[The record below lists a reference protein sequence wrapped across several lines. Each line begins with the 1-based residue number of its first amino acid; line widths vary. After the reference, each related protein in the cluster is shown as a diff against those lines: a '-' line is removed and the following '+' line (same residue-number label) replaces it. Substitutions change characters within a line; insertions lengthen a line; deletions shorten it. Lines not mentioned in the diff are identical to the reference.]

1 MKQQQL
7 GFTLIELV
15 LVIVILGILAATA
28 FPRFADLAV
37 DARKAAVDGLGGAV
51 RSANALA
58 HAVSLAKGSSA
69 SGSITMEGQVITMAF
84 NYPTADSNG
93 IANALT
99 DFTGFSQSSGVFE
112 KTGAPTPSA
121 CSVTYTV
128 ATSSTSPSTVAVT
141 KSGC

>member
-28 FPRFADLAV
+28 FPRFVNLAT

-58 HAVSLAKGSSA
+58 HAVSLAQGKSA
-69 SGSITMEGQVITMAF
+69 SQSILMEGQVITMAF
-84 NYPTADSNG
+84 NYPTADSAG

-99 DFTGFSQSSGVFE
+99 DFTGFTQASGVFE
-112 KTGAPTPSA
+112 KLGAPDQTT
-121 CSVTYTV
+121 CDVTYTA
-128 ATSSTSPSTVAVT
+128 ATSSIVPPTVVVVKT
-141 KSGC
+141 GC